1 MVKPKYPRFLADR
14 VATALAD
21 TPVVGVVGA
30 RQTGK
35 STLVRE
41 LVRLPRGATYVTFDD
56 PLPLA
61 TARVDPDGFLEASGV
76 PLVLDEAQRVP
87 GIFRAIKRTVDR
99 DRRPGRFL
107 LTGSA
112 DILHLPKISESLAGR
127 IELLTLWPLS
137 QGELVGH
144 KEAFIDHAFGTVPLA
159 GRREAP
165 QSLLTRVLRGGFPT
179 VVDRNEPRRAEW
191 FESYV
196 ATVVQ
201 REVSDFAT
209 IERLADLPRLVRLM
223 AARSATVLNVADV
236 SRATGIQHST
246 LTRYLTLLDLAYLT
260 LRIPAW
266 TGSAVRRLIRHP
278 KVLMSDSALAAQ
290 LVGADRDRLRKD
302 GRTYGQLLET
312 FVTMELRKQLGWSK
326 TRATLHHYRS
336 GSGVEVDI
344 VLERSD
350 GKLVAIEVKT
360 AEKVEPRDANALRS
374 IADVVGDRFHRGI
387 VLYGGAETVP
397 LGRSIHAVPITSLW
411 TTRGDRPDV
420 L

>member
-1 MVKPKYPRFLADR
+1 MVKPQYPRFIADR
-14 VATALAD
+14 VTTALAD
-21 TPVVGVVGA
+21 TPVVGVIGA

-61 TARVDPDGFLEASGV
+61 AARADPDGFLDGYGV

-87 GIFRAIKRTVDR
+87 GIFRAVKRSVDR

-112 DILHLPKISESLAGR
+112 DILHLPRISESLAGR
-127 IELLTLWPLS
+127 IELITLWPLS
-137 QGELVGH
+137 QGELGGR
-144 KEAFIDHAFGTVPLA
+144 KETFIDDAFSAVPLS
-159 GRREAP
+159 GRGEAP
-165 QSLLTRVLRGGFPT
+165 RSLLERVLRGGFPT
-179 VVDRNEPRRAEW
+179 VVDRDVPRRAEW

-201 REVSDFAT
+201 REVGDIAT

-223 AARSATVLNVADV
+223 AARSATILNVADV
-236 SRATGIQHST
+236 SRATGIQHTT

-260 LRIPAW
+260 LRMPAW
-266 TGSAVRRLIRHP
+266 TGSAARRLVKHP
-278 KVLMSDSALAAQ
+278 KVVMADSGLAAQ

-312 FVTMELRKQLGWSK
+312 FVAMELRKQLGWSK

-336 GSGVEVDI
+336 GSGIEVDI
-344 VLERSD
+344 LLERTD
-350 GKLVAIEVKT
+350 GKVVAIEVKA
-360 AEKVEPRDANALRS
+360 AEKVEPGDANALRS
-374 IADVVGDRFHRGI
+374 IADIVGDRFHRGI
-387 VLYGGAETVP
+387 VLYAGADAVP
-397 LGRSIHAVPITSLW
+397 LGRSIHAVPIASLW
-411 TTRGDRPDV
+411 S
-420 L
+420 